1 MRPRLLRTVGPVALV
16 AAGLAMSPARTAA
29 QYPNV
34 PPPVPCQERGAE
46 WDASLLDPLTPSHP
60 PRVAIVPFRSSL
72 SESDSGSTSIV
83 TAYSGQVVERLL
95 PLHPILVWRS
105 SPDLDPP
112 ETNGIIALGNA
123 NHVPYLVF
131 GRLDAAPHGI
141 TLTVR
146 MYETAHGQ
154 LVWNP
159 VLTGGL
165 SDLLGFEEVLVR
177 GIADHAGAPPAAPSR
192 GGARA
197 SSTLSSLAYLH
208 YLRGLAELASG
219 ARESAAA
226 ANEEF
231 QSAVRLD
238 SAYGAAWAGI
248 ALSTVVQIQHDG
260 LASPN
265 AVGAAI
271 NVAVSAIRH
280 AVRLAPQSGNVWVA
294 RGAVYELIEPRDYTR
309 ALAAYRKALDVAPW
323 NPDAHRRLGQA
334 EAELGQGDAAYEQY
348 RLALTDDRGD
358 PATLVAIGMMHL
370 RARRYHDACRAL
382 NAAVANEPRFG
393 EAYAQRALV
402 RLHLKD
408 LRSAYGDAETGV
420 RLGAWLTGSVAQVI
434 ADADAR
440 DTASGGQR
448 ITDLSANWPRG
459 LAHPSVWV
467 GRYLAEGYVA
477 LGKDD
482 RALELL
488 THATPRGAS
497 LWLGLQDPVF
507 DRLRG
512 LVRFA
517 TLVQDCHPVAGAP

>member
-1 MRPRLLRTVGPVALV
+1 MPRHVLHALGPAALLAVGLV
-16 AAGLAMSPARTAA
+16 TGAARASA

-34 PPPVPCQERGAE
+34 PPPIPCLERGAE
-46 WDASLLDPLTPSHP
+46 WDASLLEPLAPSHP

-72 SESDSGSTSIV
+72 SESDSGSTALV
-83 TAYSGQVVERLL
+83 MAYSSQVVERLS
-95 PLHPILVWRS
+95 PLHPIVAWRS

-112 ETNGIIALGNA
+112 ETNGIIALGKA
-123 NHVPYLVF
+123 NRVPYIVF

-146 MYETAHGQ
+146 MFETAHGQ

-165 SDLLGFEEVLVR
+165 SDLLGFEEVLVH
-177 GIADHAGAPPAAPSR
+177 GISDHTGAPPAVARR
-192 GGARA
+192 GVAHV
-197 SSTLSSLAYLH
+197 SSTISSLAYLH
-208 YLRGLAELASG
+208 YLRGVAELASG
-219 ARESAAA
+219 ARGSAAD

-231 QSAVRLD
+231 QGAVRLD

-248 ALSTVVQIQHDG
+248 ALSTVVQIQREG
-260 LASPN
+260 LASQN
-265 AVGAAI
+265 AVGAATD
-271 NVAVSAIRH
+271 VAVSAIRR
-280 AVRLAPQSGNVWVA
+280 AVRLAPQSGAVWVA
-294 RGAVYELIEPRDYTR
+294 RGAVYELIEPREYTR
-309 ALAAYRKALDVAPW
+309 ALAAYRKAIDVTSW

-334 EAELGQGDAAYEQY
+334 VAELGQSDAAYEQY
-348 RLALTDDRGD
+348 RLALSEDRGD
-358 PATLVAIGMMHL
+358 PATLVAIGTMHL

-382 NAAVANEPRFG
+382 NAAVANEPRYG

-420 RLGAWLTGSVAQVI
+420 RLGAWLTGAVAQI
-434 ADADAR
+434 ISDADAG
-440 DTASGGQR
+440 DTASGRQR
-448 ITDLSANWPRG
+448 IADLSANWPRG

-497 LWLGLQDPVF
+497 LWFGLQDPSF

-512 LVRFA
+512 LVRYA
-517 TLVQDCHPVAGAP
+517 TLVQDSHPIAAGP